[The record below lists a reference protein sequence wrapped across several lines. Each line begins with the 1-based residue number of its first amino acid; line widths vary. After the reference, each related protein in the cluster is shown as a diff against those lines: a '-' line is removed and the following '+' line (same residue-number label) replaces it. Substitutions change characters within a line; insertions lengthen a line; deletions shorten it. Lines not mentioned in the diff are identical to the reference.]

1 MYTLGVLNDLS
12 LDANVEDS
20 LAMEGDV
27 AKDDEEAS
35 VGVSIVKLIMW
46 GVRVIRSV
54 ACFLVE
60 GCYCLPEEAIN
71 P

>member
-1 MYTLGVLNDLS
+1 MYTLGVLNELS

-35 VGVSIVKLIMW
+35 VGVSLSGNVSCVGAVQK
-46 GVRVIRSV
+46 
-54 ACFLVE
+54 
-60 GCYCLPEEAIN
+60 
-71 P
+71 